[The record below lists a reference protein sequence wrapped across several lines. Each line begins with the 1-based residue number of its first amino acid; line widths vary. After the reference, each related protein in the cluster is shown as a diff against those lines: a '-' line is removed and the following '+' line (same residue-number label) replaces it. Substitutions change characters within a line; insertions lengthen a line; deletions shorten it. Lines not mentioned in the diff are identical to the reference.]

1 MDPIVFKQNFA
12 RWNKTCS
19 YLIAH
24 RAELTDVEIR
34 AIDILL
40 NYWENHSFSTAMVQ
54 ECTRAVDDL
63 KSQHKYH
70 SNNKDIIT
78 NSKDFC
84 AVAIAFYTRDETTY
98 NQFRTEMRKLN
109 ISQSAPS
116 ARPTPMQQPSSG
128 SSQRSTPSSSSTS
141 WSRNSSQSSAA
152 QRFSQPS
159 QTMVANVLI
168 KQDVVKWRDAI
179 QYLVNNRAQLT
190 DEESDAVS
198 DIEAIFNN
206 GWTQNSIS
214 TARRA
219 VATISS
225 CDKFHGNNRMI
236 IEHMK
241 NIKLIAQR
249 YIIDGNV
256 SICSAFFTAL
266 KEYLNSNPVKI
277 PNYQRQQPR
286 PQQYASSGSGGYSAP
301 QYYSR
306 SKWEAFDE
314 FTLNIG
320 NWFAEHYDTVPDFIS
335 GISYYLVWGLFIIGC
350 IVTFFKEGFWT
361 TLFVGIIGG
370 IICAIASAIILFVI
384 NLILKAIFFVL
395 RFLFYRGWT
404 LVAAVIGIVALVIYN
419 NM

>member
-1 MDPIVFKQNFA
+1 MIIACEKSIDMGIFDNLLG
-12 RWNKTCS
+12 NKKDDLRLNEEIERLRS
-19 YLIAH
+19 RL
-24 RAELTDVEIR
+24 AELESR
-34 AIDILL
+34 A
-40 NYWENHSFSTAMVQ
+40 SA
-54 ECTRAVDDL
+54 
-63 KSQHKYH
+63 SQ
-70 SNNKDIIT
+70 
-78 NSKDFC
+78 
-84 AVAIAFYTRDETTY
+84 AAP
-98 NQFRTEMRKLN
+98 
-109 ISQSAPS
+109 QSVVPE
-116 ARPTPMQQPSSG
+116 QPSV
-128 SSQRSTPSSSSTS
+128 TPSSSSAS
-141 WSRNSSQSSAA
+141 WSRNPSQSSAA

-179 QYLVNNRAQLT
+179 QYLVNNIPQLT

-277 PNYQRQQPR
+277 PNYQ
-286 PQQYASSGSGGYSAP
+286 
-301 QYYSR
+301 
-306 SKWEAFDE
+306 
-314 FTLNIG
+314 
-320 NWFAEHYDTVPDFIS
+320 
-335 GISYYLVWGLFIIGC
+335 
-350 IVTFFKEGFWT
+350 
-361 TLFVGIIGG
+361 
-370 IICAIASAIILFVI
+370 
-384 NLILKAIFFVL
+384 
-395 RFLFYRGWT
+395 
-404 LVAAVIGIVALVIYN
+404 
-419 NM
+419 